1 MWRGLA
7 FTRESSCPFLPQKE
21 LKNPIKL
28 PHMVLTSA
36 IPQMTS
42 QPAYV
47 LQFAGDN
54 PLTSITTAIFIWE
67 NLNIRLPF

>member
-7 FTRESSCPFLPQKE
+7 FTRESSCPFLPQE
-21 LKNPIKL
+21 EIKNPIKL
-28 PHMVLTSA
+28 PHMVLTS
-36 IPQMTS
+36 QMTS
-42 QPAYV
+42 QSAYV

-54 PLTSITTAIFIWE
+54 PLTSITTSILIWE